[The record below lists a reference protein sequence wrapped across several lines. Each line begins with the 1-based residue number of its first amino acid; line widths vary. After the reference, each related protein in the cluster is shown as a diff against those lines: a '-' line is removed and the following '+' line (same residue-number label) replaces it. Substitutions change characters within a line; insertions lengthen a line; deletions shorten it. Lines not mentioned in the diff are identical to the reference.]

1 MAFLRLLAIVAALA
15 AVLCAGA
22 FLFTHERKYLHWA
35 LRVLQ
40 VTAVLVFIFFGVL
53 FAEEIWF
60 RPKN

>member
-22 FLFTHERKYLHWA
+22 FLFTRERKYLRWA
-35 LRVLQ
+35 WRVLQ
-40 VTAVLVFIFFGVL
+40 ITAALALIFFGVL

-60 RPKN
+60 RPKS